1 MEAKS
6 DHIIL
11 FDGVCNLCNGAVQY
25 VIKRDRKGIFKFT
38 SLQSETGRAML
49 VQSGLPENQLKS
61 FVYIHGNRFYTQST
75 AALKVAKQLKGPVQL
90 LYGFIIIPRWIRD
103 LVYDL
108 VAKNRYRL
116 LGRKDACM
124 VPTPELKERFYS

>member
-25 VIKRDRKGIFKFT
+25 VIKRDRKGIFKFA

-90 LYGFIIIPRWIRD
+90 LYGFIIIPKWIRD

-124 VPTPELKERFYS
+124 VPTPN

>member
-25 VIKRDRKGIFKFT
+25 VIKRDRKGIFKFA

-90 LYGFIIIPRWIRD
+90 LYRFIIIPRWIRD

>member
-25 VIKRDRKGIFKFT
+25 VIKRDRKGIFKFA

-90 LYGFIIIPRWIRD
+90 LCGFIIIPKWIRD

-124 VPTPELKERFYS
+124 VPTPN

>member
-25 VIKRDRKGIFKFT
+25 VIKRDRKGIFKFA

-75 AALKVAKQLKGPVQL
+75 AALKVEL

>member
-25 VIKRDRKGIFKFT
+25 VIKRDRKGIFKFA